1 MTLEYS
7 IPSFRRA
14 KRVKREKK
22 SRINTILVTLR
33 GAILLIDT
41 LATSILL
48 LVL

>member
-22 SRINTILVTLR
+22 SRMNITLVTLK
-33 GAILLIDT
+33 GAILSIDT